1 MISSKEFHGK
11 NFKNIF
17 LFLLSEKSQNLG
29 IVQSGKTQFLCSD
42 FMLKKLFHIFLL
54 TTFSAHGSETF
65 SLPRDSTIML
75 REVSVSAVKH
85 LDGSRADGS
94 ETKISR
100 TSIERLNIVSAKD
113 AALIVPNLFIPDYGS
128 RITSSIYVRGIG
140 TRIDQPAVGMTI
152 DNIPILNKDNYDFD
166 IPDIERITVSRGPQ
180 STMYG
185 RNTMGGLIDIRTLS
199 PLSYQGTRLLAEY
212 GSANSVKAGISHY
225 CKPSP
230 KFGIGASL
238 YFYRTDGVFKNLF
251 NNENCDKEKNGRL
264 MVKTAW
270 LPAERLSIENAA
282 SISLVRQGGYP
293 YEFAETQEINY
304 NDTCFYRRTSILD
317 GLTIGWSNGRLS
329 ATSITSYQY
338 TDDNMTLDQD
348 FLPVSYFT
356 LTQTKKEHAVTQ
368 EIILKNTD
376 DNRFKWIGGLFGFYR
391 HTDMDAPV
399 TFKDYGIENLILSKW
414 NEMVSS
420 YPIRWD
426 SDSFLLDSSFSTP
439 NYGAS
444 LYGEA
449 SCHLGNFKLNAGLR
463 LDYEFIRLRYN
474 SDCSTSYTIYRQNTT
489 DAYRHRDVEIHNKN
503 SLKKDFMQLLP
514 KVSVAFTPNN
524 TLEIY
529 ASAAKGYKAGGFNTQ
544 MFSDVL
550 QQELMSRMGIGERY
564 DVERVVGYEP
574 EKSWNY
580 EIGIHGKWDDIRLF
594 ADIAAFYIS
603 CHDQQLTVFPEGDV
617 TGRVMANAGKT
628 RSAGAE
634 ISVRYT
640 PVERLDISLG
650 YGYTNAK
657 FVEFD
662 NGKQDY
668 SGNFIPYAPQNTIF
682 ATANYALKTNATAMP
697 YITFGARVHGA
708 GKIYWNEE
716 NSASQNFYARLDA
729 NVRFSF
735 KRFSIDFWAKNI
747 TRTQYRTFYFV
758 SIQHEFYQRGKP
770 STFGATL
777 KISI

>member
-1 MISSKEFHGK
+1 MLYLLLGV
-11 NFKNIF
+11 F
-17 LFLLSEKSQNLG
+17 LFAPGQAIAQTSSSTRITLKMTHAKLITALEEIKK
-29 IVQSGKTQFLCSD
+29 QSGFSFIYNEKLVTEVTD
-42 FMLKKLFHIFLL
+42 VTVDLK
-54 TTFSAHGSETF
+54 
-65 SLPRDSTIML
+65 
-75 REVSVSAVKH
+75 EVSLDSALNAVLKGTG
-85 LDGSRADGS
+85 LTYRIQ
-94 ETKISR
+94 EKIILLEKKK
-100 TSIERLNIVSAKD
+100 TTTTQISAKTISGTVKDERGEPLPGVSVLIKGTVNGVSTD
-113 AALIVPNLFIPDYGS
+113 A
-128 RITSSIYVRGIG
+128 
-140 TRIDQPAVGMTI
+140 
-152 DNIPILNKDNYDFD
+152 
-166 IPDIERITVSRGPQ
+166 E
-180 STMYG
+180 
-185 RNTMGGLIDIRTLS
+185 
-199 PLSYQGTRLLAEY
+199 
-212 GSANSVKAGISHY
+212 
-225 CKPSP
+225 
-230 KFGIGASL
+230 
-238 YFYRTDGVFKNLF
+238 
-251 NNENCDKEKNGRL
+251 
-264 MVKTAW
+264 
-270 LPAERLSIENAA
+270 
-282 SISLVRQGGYP
+282 
-293 YEFAETQEINY
+293 
-304 NDTCFYRRTSILD
+304 
-317 GLTIGWSNGRLS
+317 
-329 ATSITSYQY
+329 
-338 TDDNMTLDQD
+338 
-348 FLPVSYFT
+348 
-356 LTQTKKEHAVTQ
+356 
-368 EIILKNTD
+368 
-376 DNRFKWIGGLFGFYR
+376 
-391 HTDMDAPV
+391 
-399 TFKDYGIENLILSKW
+399 
-414 NEMVSS
+414 
-420 YPIRWD
+420 
-426 SDSFLLDSSFSTP
+426 
-439 NYGAS
+439 
-444 LYGEA
+444 
-449 SCHLGNFKLNAGLR
+449 GNFKLNAGLR
-463 LDYEFIRLRYN
+463 FDYEFIRLCYN

-489 DAYRHRDVEIHNKN
+489 DAYSHRDVEIHNKN

-657 FVEFD
+657 FVEFN

-697 YITFGARVHGA
+697 YIAFGARVHGA